1 MPNST
6 TSTDNA
12 LLTDISRKL
21 DTVLHD
27 LNGNGQM
34 GLKQRMSRAESHL
47 FHNSKTGD
55 PGLVARAAEL
65 DKTLTGLRAQ
75 LRLLNWLLGFV
86 GAEIGRASCRERRRA
101 DWLDR
106 ADELQ
111 SAT

>member
-1 MPNST
+1 MPTST
-6 TSTDNA
+6 TTGNDNA

-21 DTVLHD
+21 DSVLHD

-86 GAEIGRASCRERRRA
+86 GAGGLIWFLRAMIGPIN
-101 DWLDR
+101 
-106 ADELQ
+106 
-111 SAT
+111 